1 MTNRILTR
9 LAFALA
15 VPVLAAGCIEEAFPD
30 NGTFTDDQLDEYS
43 VELLLN
49 GLPADLMSSNTAG
62 YYSSYGDQTD
72 FGYPSICLRT
82 DYMLADIVSL
92 GTPNYNQFNYY
103 IGCLSM
109 GPDYQ
114 YCGYYWD
121 TYYAWIK
128 EANEIISRI
137 DHNTEDQQE
146 REWLA
151 QAYTYRAMFYL
162 DLARLYIPK
171 ENNYVR
177 VYANIRNLTVPIVTE
192 NTTEAMA
199 QNNPRAT
206 REDMYDFILDDL
218 DAAVTYFGNSASTG
232 YTRPTLAA
240 AYGLLARAYL
250 EVGADLEDAGDDAG
264 ADAAYENAIKYAD
277 LAISTSGRTPLTQSQ
292 WEDPVNGFNNGAAN
306 NSWIWG
312 LTLTAAS
319 TTNIMNHVSHMSSE
333 ATWAY
338 GCRVLP
344 GASRTFYREIDD
356 ADFRKHSWLD
366 PDWQAGYYDYKFCGS
381 SEQQENFKSYAKPY
395 TNIKFRPAS
404 GEVDNFTM
412 GSCADFPLMRV
423 EEMYFIK
430 IEATAKRDGNGIN
443 AAGLLEDFL
452 NNYRYVDK
460 SYTCEETGLSDFL
473 EEMLF
478 QKRVEFWGE
487 GIVMYDH
494 KRLNIGF
501 TRSGSNFVA
510 DFTYDVQGRSPQWN
524 IVIPRSELQA
534 NSAVTDLNNPDP
546 TGFWY

>member
-206 REDMYDFILDDL
+206 REDMYDFILGDL

-232 YTRPTLAA
+232 YTRRSKWGPMRICEKACS
-240 AYGLLARAYL
+240 RAFSMNTKRLFSRFYAPQAL
-250 EVGADLEDAGDDAG
+250 SCCSLCILKSCLK
-264 ADAAYENAIKYAD
+264 NALVRSK
-277 LAISTSGRTPLTQSQ
+277 ISRKRSP
-292 WEDPVNGFNNGAAN
+292 
-306 NSWIWG
+306 
-312 LTLTAAS
+312 
-319 TTNIMNHVSHMSSE
+319 
-333 ATWAY
+333 
-338 GCRVLP
+338 
-344 GASRTFYREIDD
+344 SR
-356 ADFRKHSWLD
+356 K
-366 PDWQAGYYDYKFCGS
+366 KGS
-381 SEQQENFKSYAKPY
+381 SFWSAIRPSANF
-395 TNIKFRPAS
+395 
-404 GEVDNFTM
+404 
-412 GSCADFPLMRV
+412 
-423 EEMYFIK
+423 
-430 IEATAKRDGNGIN
+430 
-443 AAGLLEDFL
+443 
-452 NNYRYVDK
+452 
-460 SYTCEETGLSDFL
+460 
-473 EEMLF
+473 
-478 QKRVEFWGE
+478 
-487 GIVMYDH
+487 
-494 KRLNIGF
+494 
-501 TRSGSNFVA
+501 
-510 DFTYDVQGRSPQWN
+510 
-524 IVIPRSELQA
+524 QA
-534 NSAVTDLNNPDP
+534 
-546 TGFWY
+546 